1 MGDSELF
8 GVSIRGWLTVVVVS
22 TVCAMQACGLK
33 VEEPLYSLVLMASG
47 FYLGQKNPVPV
58 AESNPAQEPEKI

>member
-47 FYLGQKNPVPV
+47 FYLGQKNQVRVEEQKPT
-58 AESNPAQEPEKI
+58 QEPDKI